1 MTIDP
6 RTIKVLLVEDA
17 ATMRKIEKM
26 TLKSLGYENIIEAEN
41 GVLAVQILEENDDID
56 LIISDWNMPEKDGYE
71 LLCWIRANDRYKTA
85 PFLMATGQGDMK
97 QEKKAIDAGVSAF
110 VAKPFNADELKEKI
124 EEAYGL
130 NEEKDEEAEARPRET
145 ESGKVLLR
153 VAHIQIT
160 DHLVLGV
167 LQHLIQAG
175 EIEPKLFELD
185 TLCMPGWNP
194 VRQALE
200 KGTVDAACIL
210 APIAMDLFGYGVPIR
225 LTLLAHKNGSIFVRN
240 KQGDYRE
247 PFEQFFQNKSFYI
260 PHKMSIHHMLA
271 HLFFTRIGLQPSMQ
285 EGPGIDV
292 NFEVVAPI
300 KMPEFLKTNSDS
312 CGFMVAEPLGTKSIA
327 AGIAEPQ
334 FLSSELWD
342 NHPCCVVAMR
352 DDFIEPYTD
361 AVYEFTELLVQAGQ
375 FIEKKPE
382 KAAEIGVAFL
392 DPERK
397 LGLKVPLLKN
407 VLTEAQG
414 IRTGDLFPNIQDLD
428 RIQQYMYHDMGIGS
442 IIDLEKFVDTR
453 FAMAACRE
461 TKNRRPG
468 ELHDDA
474 STVGKI
480 LRGSIEEGKKNTSKS
495 MLNIEGKYLTFSLG
509 EQEFGIDILKI
520 KEIVGM
526 MPIRSIP
533 QSPSFVKGVVNLR
546 GKVIPVMDIRSRFGM
561 SEIEQDERNCIIIL
575 EFESEGQQVLIGIM
589 VDSVS
594 EVADIKA
601 ADIEETP
608 FFGSSINT
616 SFILG
621 MGKVGNKVKILL
633 DMDHVVG
640 HSDLAAMNRAA

>member
-1 MTIDP
+1 
-6 RTIKVLLVEDA
+6 
-17 ATMRKIEKM
+17 
-26 TLKSLGYENIIEAEN
+26 
-41 GVLAVQILEENDDID
+41 
-56 LIISDWNMPEKDGYE
+56 
-71 LLCWIRANDRYKTA
+71 
-85 PFLMATGQGDMK
+85 
-97 QEKKAIDAGVSAF
+97 
-110 VAKPFNADELKEKI
+110 
-124 EEAYGL
+124 
-130 NEEKDEEAEARPRET
+130 
-145 ESGKVLLR
+145 
-153 VAHIQIT
+153 
-160 DHLVLGV
+160 
-167 LQHLIQAG
+167 
-175 EIEPKLFELD
+175 
-185 TLCMPGWNP
+185 
-194 VRQALE
+194 
-200 KGTVDAACIL
+200 
-210 APIAMDLFGYGVPIR
+210 
-225 LTLLAHKNGSIFVRN
+225 
-240 KQGDYRE
+240 
-247 PFEQFFQNKSFYI
+247 
-260 PHKMSIHHMLA
+260 
-271 HLFFTRIGLQPSMQ
+271 
-285 EGPGIDV
+285 
-292 NFEVVAPI
+292 
-300 KMPEFLKTNSDS
+300 
-312 CGFMVAEPLGTKSIA
+312 
-327 AGIAEPQ
+327 
-334 FLSSELWD
+334 
-342 NHPCCVVAMR
+342 
-352 DDFIEPYTD
+352 
-361 AVYEFTELLVQAGQ
+361 LLVQAGQ

-468 ELHDDA
+468 ALHDDA